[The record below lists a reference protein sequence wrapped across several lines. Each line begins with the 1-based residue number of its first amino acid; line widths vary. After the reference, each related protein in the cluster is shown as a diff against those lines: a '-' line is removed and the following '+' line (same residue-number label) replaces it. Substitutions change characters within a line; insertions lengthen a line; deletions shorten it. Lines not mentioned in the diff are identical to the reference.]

1 MDRGPSWAIV
11 HRVAKSLTRLKQLS
25 THANSDK
32 NLPANAA
39 DVGSNPGLG
48 RHPKGRNGKPLWYS
62 CLGYPVDRGARW
74 VTIHGVAKES
84 DTT

>member
-1 MDRGPSWAIV
+1 MDRGASWAIV

-39 DVGSNPGLG
+39 DAGSIPGLG
-48 RHPKGRNGKPLWYS
+48 RHPGGRNGKPLWYS
-62 CLGYPVDRGARW
+62 CLGHPVARGAWRATVHA
-74 VTIHGVAKES
+74 VTVRHN
-84 DTT
+84 